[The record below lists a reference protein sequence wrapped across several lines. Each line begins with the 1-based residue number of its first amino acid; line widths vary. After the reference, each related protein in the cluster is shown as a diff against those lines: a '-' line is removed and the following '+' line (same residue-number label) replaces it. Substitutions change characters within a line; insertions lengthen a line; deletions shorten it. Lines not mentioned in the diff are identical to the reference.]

1 MSVLVQNGTLHV
13 GDGILAGKSWG
24 RVRAMT
30 NETGRK
36 MKSAEPSAPVEI
48 LGMDSVPEAGEHFY
62 VMDASRARNI
72 AELHASRAKEEE
84 QRSVQKVTLDNIFE
98 KIKEGEM
105 KQLDIIVKAD
115 VQGSVEALVQSFM
128 GIKSDEV
135 RIAVVH
141 SGVGGITESD
151 VMLASASN
159 ALIIGFNVRPHA
171 NARVLAEKDGV
182 DIRLYR
188 VI

>member
-62 VMDASRARNI
+62 VMDAKAVQETLRNFTLPGLKRKSR
-72 AELHASRAKEEE
+72 
-84 QRSVQKVTLDNIFE
+84 
-98 KIKEGEM
+98 
-105 KQLDIIVKAD
+105 
-115 VQGSVEALVQSFM
+115 
-128 GIKSDEV
+128 EV
-135 RIAVVH
+135 
-141 SGVGGITESD
+141 
-151 VMLASASN
+151 
-159 ALIIGFNVRPHA
+159 
-171 NARVLAEKDGV
+171 
-182 DIRLYR
+182 YR
-188 VI
+188 R

>member
-1 MSVLVQNGTLHV
+1 
-13 GDGILAGKSWG
+13 
-24 RVRAMT
+24 MT

-105 KQLDIIVKAD
+105 KQLDIIVKRMSKD
-115 VQGSVEALVQSFM
+115 LWKRWSSLSWVLRVM
-128 GIKSDEV
+128 
-135 RIAVVH
+135 R
-141 SGVGGITESD
+141 SG
-151 VMLASASN
+151 
-159 ALIIGFNVRPHA
+159 
-171 NARVLAEKDGV
+171 
-182 DIRLYR
+182 
-188 VI
+188 